1 MMKKLLKKSTLN
13 KIQNFFSQLKYK
25 TIGLDHKYKGVNTQD
40 VFEKIYKEGIWGKN
54 DKGESTSGPGSH
66 EIEIVKPYI
75 NAASELFKKLK
86 ISKVVDLGCGDFNIG
101 KKLVAYCDHY
111 VACDISKVILER
123 NKKKFKLD
131 NLNFLHL
138 NLSKDVLPEG
148 DLATVRQVLQ
158 HLSNSEIKSFVE
170 KINKK
175 SPYKFLLIT
184 EQLPLKKSFIPNLD
198 KPSGPKIRLGID
210 SGIILDQH
218 PFNLKYISKKNIL
231 EINQE
236 NSRRDSVIVST
247 LYELN

>member
-1 MMKKLLKKSTLN
+1 MKNLLN
-13 KIQNFFSQLKYK
+13 KIQNFFSFLKYK
-25 TIGLDHKYKGVNTQD
+25 IIGLDHRYKGVKTEE
-40 VFEKIYKEGIWGKN
+40 VFDEIYIKGIWGRDN
-54 DKGESTSGPGSH
+54 QGESTSGPGSH

-75 NAASELFKKLK
+75 NTVSELLKKLK
-86 ISKVVDLGCGDFNIG
+86 ISKIVDLGCGDFNIG
-101 KKLVAYCDHY
+101 EKLVPYCDYY

-123 NKKKFKLD
+123 NKKNFKLD
-131 NLNFLHL
+131 NLKFLQI
-138 NLSKDVLPEG
+138 NLSKDDLPEG
-148 DLATVRQVLQ
+148 NLATVRQVLQ

-236 NSRRDSVIVST
+236 NSRRGSVIVST

>member
-1 MMKKLLKKSTLN
+1 
-13 KIQNFFSQLKYK
+13 
-25 TIGLDHKYKGVNTQD
+25 
-40 VFEKIYKEGIWGKN
+40 
-54 DKGESTSGPGSH
+54 
-66 EIEIVKPYI
+66 VKPYI

-86 ISKVVDLGCGDFNIG
+86 ISKVIDLGCGDFNIG
-101 KKLVAYCDHY
+101 EKLVSYCDHY

-170 KINKK
+170 KINQK

-218 PFNLKYISKKNIL
+218 PFNLKYINKKNIL